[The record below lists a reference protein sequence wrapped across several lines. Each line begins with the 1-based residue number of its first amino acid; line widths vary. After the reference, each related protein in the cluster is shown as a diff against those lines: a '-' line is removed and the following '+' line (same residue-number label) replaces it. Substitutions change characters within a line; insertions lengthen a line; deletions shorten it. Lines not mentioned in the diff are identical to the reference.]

1 MFKRI
6 LVPLDGSQRAERAA
20 YVAERLARATGSE
33 VLFTRVVDVPVRLGQ
48 SIEMPQIVLAPIED
62 NLETAQEYLSR
73 FAHRPDFADSDV
85 EIMALEG
92 PVATTLLETA
102 VAESADL
109 IIMCSHGRTGASRW
123 PLGSVAQKLA
133 RRSPVP
139 ILVLRE
145 GGSLPGITSATQ
157 RIRPHALVAL
167 DGSPFSERA
176 LAPAVNLAVGL
187 AFPDRAELHLIH
199 VIAHTAE
206 QRAEEAA
213 RVERERYEPAIQD
226 ATAYLRAL
234 AERAMRETPAECRPV
249 VEVSVLLQRDVAGAL
264 IDHAAGRHQ
273 AGAPPAEHRPDYDFV
288 AMATHGRGGWQRLML
303 GSVTERV
310 LHAIR
315 VPLLIVPPE
324 SRASRQGSA

>member
-33 VLFTRVVDVPVRLGQ
+33 VLFTRVVDVPVRLEQ
-48 SIEMPQIVLAPIED
+48 SIELPQVVLAPIED

-73 FAHRPDFADSDV
+73 FAHRPDFTDSDV
-85 EIMALEG
+85 EVLALEG
-92 PVATTLLETA
+92 PVAATLLETA
-102 VAESADL
+102 VSESADL

-123 PLGSVAQKLA
+123 PLGSAAQKLA

-157 RIRPHALVAL
+157 RICPRALVAL
-167 DGSPFSERA
+167 DGSALSERA
-176 LAPAVNLAVGL
+176 LAPAVNLATGL
-187 AFPDRAELHLIH
+187 AFPDRAELHLLH
-199 VIAHTAE
+199 VLAHAAE
-206 QRAEEAA
+206 QA
-213 RVERERYEPAIQD
+213 ERYELEMQN
-226 ATAYLRAL
+226 ATAYLRSL
-234 AERAMRETPAECRPV
+234 AERVTREAPAERRPA
-249 VEVSVLLQRDVAGAL
+249 VEVSVVLQRDVAGVL
-264 IDHAAGRHQ
+264 IDHAAGRHR
-273 AGAPPAEHRPDYDFV
+273 ANATPAEHRPEYDFV

-310 LHAIR
+310 LHAVR

-324 SRASRQGSA
+324 SHAARQGSA